1 MRTDVACAAMRHGR
15 RLELRYDGFTRV
27 VEVHAVGETTAGH
40 LAMSAWQ
47 VRGGSSSNEDRGWKT
62 FLLDEVSS
70 AAEIDERSEAPRPD
84 YVHGSRQFRHIIC
97 QL

>member
-1 MRTDVACAAMRHGR
+1 MRTGVACKAMKNR
-15 RLELRYDGFTRV
+15 RCLELRYDGFTRV

-62 FLLDEVSS
+62 FLLDEISS
-70 AAEIDERSEAPRPD
+70 AVEIDEASEAPRPD
-84 YVHGSRQFRHIIC
+84 YVHGSRQFRRIIC

>member
-1 MRTDVACAAMRHGR
+1 VRTGVACEAMKNR
-15 RLELRYDGFTRV
+15 RCLELRYDGFTRV

-62 FLLDEVSS
+62 FLLDEISS
-70 AAEIDERSEAPRPD
+70 AVEIDETSEAPRPD
-84 YVHGSRQFRHIIC
+84 YVHGSRQFRRIIC

>member
-1 MRTDVACAAMRHGR
+1 MQARIACKALADGK

-27 VEVHAVGETTAGH
+27 VEVHAVGETTAGR

-62 FLLDEVSS
+62 FLLDDVSS
-70 AAEIDERSEAPRPD
+70 VVEIDEPSQAPRPG
-84 YVHGSRQFRHIIC
+84 YVHGSRQFRRVIC